1 MPTIRTALGV
11 FGFVGLL
18 AWTVLSFV
26 AWVFHD
32 WKPGGAQGGL
42 SLFQGWFC
50 ALCLVTVSAY
60 YVAVSA
66 AEWSR
71 TLFRLGVVLHVAL
84 FVAVITLISFTDGG
98 FVILPVIFVGPVLW
112 MLYANRIGKSKIG
125 A

>member
-11 FGFVGLL
+11 IGFVGLL
-18 AWTVLSFV
+18 AWPVLSFV
-26 AWVFHD
+26 VWVFND

-42 SLFQGWFC
+42 SLCQGWFC

-66 AEWSR
+66 GEWSR

-98 FVILPVIFVGPVLW
+98 FVILPVIFVGSVLW
-112 MLYANRIGKSKIG
+112 MLYANRIGKSKI
-125 A
+125 AA

>member
-1 MPTIRTALGV
+1 M
-11 FGFVGLL
+11 
-18 AWTVLSFV
+18 LSFT

-42 SLFQGWFC
+42 SLFQGWLC
-50 ALCLVTVSAY
+50 ALCLVAVSAY

-84 FVAVITLISFTDGG
+84 FVAVLNLISVTDGG
-98 FVILPVIFVGPVLW
+98 FVILPVTFVGPVLW
-112 MLYANRIGKSKIG
+112 MLYAKRIGESKIG

>member
-84 FVAVITLISFTDGG
+84 FVAVLTLISFTDGG